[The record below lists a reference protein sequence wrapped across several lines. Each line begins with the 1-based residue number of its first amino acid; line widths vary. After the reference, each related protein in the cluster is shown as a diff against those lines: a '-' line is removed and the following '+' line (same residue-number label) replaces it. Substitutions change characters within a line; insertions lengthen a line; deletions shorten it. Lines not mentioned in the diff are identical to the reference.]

1 MFGKKVIELLAI
13 SLKGGMLPNFAII
26 RTLACSFYT
35 LIPRRYEELRSEKAN
50 PSSVSELDH
59 FESQ

>member
-1 MFGKKVIELLAI
+1 
-13 SLKGGMLPNFAII
+13 MLPNFAII

-50 PSSVSELDH
+50 PSSVSELDR